1 MKTKTR
7 IVLPVISFFM
17 LTLLTS
23 CWTTKTNVGAYSE
36 TYGERYKYAKGKQV
50 WIFWGLI
57 PAGRTSVNTPKD
69 GNCQVVTRFNVAD
82 ILITALT
89 GGIVTTYT
97 IKVNAKRTESNANQ
111 NR

>member
-1 MKTKTR
+1 MKTK
-7 IVLPVISFFM
+7 VWLPVITIFLVTF
-17 LTLLTS
+17 LTS
-23 CWTTKTNVGAYSE
+23 CWTTKTNVGAYNE

-57 PAGRTSVNTPKD
+57 PAGRTNVNTPKD

-97 IKVNAKRTESNANQ
+97 IKVNAKRTAANGYT